1 MQCSIFANPQPT
13 ILANPCGAVH
23 FDLTYALS
31 GSERGNVSL
40 LPVYGGAEV
49 KGLRARGEYG
59 GFAIHGVSSQSN
71 AAYLNNGEVM
81 FYESSGALKLQFKGS
96 SGAVITYTLT
106 AG

>member
-59 GFAIHGVSSQSN
+59 GFAIHGVSSQSKLITFP
-71 AAYLNNGEVM
+71 AASKFKIDVKLTSTSITHSTP
-81 FYESSGALKLQFKGS
+81 ESA
-96 SGAVITYTLT
+96 A
-106 AG
+106 